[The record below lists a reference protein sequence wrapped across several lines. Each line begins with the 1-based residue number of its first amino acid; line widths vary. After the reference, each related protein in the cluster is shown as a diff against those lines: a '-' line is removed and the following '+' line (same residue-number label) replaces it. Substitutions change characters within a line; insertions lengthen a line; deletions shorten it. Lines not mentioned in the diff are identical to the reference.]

1 VSEELRATYKVLI
14 GFVALC
20 LWIAAAGFVIG
31 WLFSPLAGLASL
43 VAMPFWASATLILA
57 DRWQDTFTVARRFL
71 QLQRGGK
78 LRERLC
84 KRQRELAHRLAALLN
99 QLSKPVPE
107 HR

>member
-1 VSEELRATYKVLI
+1 ATYKVLI

-43 VAMPFWASATLILA
+43 VSMPFWASATLILA